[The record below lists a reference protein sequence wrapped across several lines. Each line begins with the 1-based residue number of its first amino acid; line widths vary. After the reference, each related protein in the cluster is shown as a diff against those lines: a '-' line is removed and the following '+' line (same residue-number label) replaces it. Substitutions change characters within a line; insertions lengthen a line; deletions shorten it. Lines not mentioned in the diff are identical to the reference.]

1 MSIEKKMYY
10 DMVQAMKSNDTLKR
24 DTLRFSLSEIKKER
38 IDSKKELTDADV
50 IKIIKNGIKK
60 RQDAIELF
68 KQGNR
73 QDLAEK
79 TQKEIEI
86 FNVYLPKQLSA
97 EETEKI
103 VADIITKL
111 GISSPKDTGKVMKE
125 IMSNYGS
132 QIDGKTVSQ
141 IVAAKLSTAK

>member
-111 GISSPKDTGKVMKE
+111 GISSPKDTGKIMKE